1 MDLIHQIFD
10 AVWIREICLNFSQF
24 VAVEW
29 FLRFGCFL
37 FGKTNFI
44 LKKVYWCCLT
54 LSARVQKR
62 IELES
67 VGVKTESV
75 FRVLQKVFNGF
86 VTFSVF

>member
-44 LKKVYWCCLT
+44 LKKGL
-54 LSARVQKR
+54 L
-62 IELES
+62 
-67 VGVKTESV
+67 
-75 FRVLQKVFNGF
+75 VLFNT
-86 VTFSVF
+86 VRSWAEKN